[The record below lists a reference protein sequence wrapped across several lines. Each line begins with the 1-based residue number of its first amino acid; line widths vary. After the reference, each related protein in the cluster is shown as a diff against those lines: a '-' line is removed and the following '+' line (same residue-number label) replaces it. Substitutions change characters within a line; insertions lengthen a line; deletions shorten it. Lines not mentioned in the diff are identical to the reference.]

1 MRVCIAFCSGLL
13 VVLSSTRSE
22 AQIDLS
28 GMLDVAY
35 KRDIGKEEGE
45 ADSQVNSIIK
55 GASPF
60 NLVRARFFA
69 DAEISP
75 SIAVVAT
82 LLYDQG
88 LGHVEMEGGYIFFE
102 HIRQRRGLN
111 ARVGKFATPFG
122 AFAAR
127 SFGLLN
133 PLIGTPLIYHYF
145 SAVRGASVLRDNADQ
160 LSRRDAPNYSGRGQP
175 TLYDACWN
183 TGLQLFGSFGPVTYA
198 LAMT

>member
-45 ADSQVNSIIK
+45 ADSQINSTIK

-75 SIAVVAT
+75 SIAVAAT
-82 LLYDQG
+82 LPYD
-88 LGHVEMEGGYIFFE
+88 
-102 HIRQRRGLN
+102 
-111 ARVGKFATPFG
+111 
-122 AFAAR
+122 
-127 SFGLLN
+127 
-133 PLIGTPLIYHYF
+133 
-145 SAVRGASVLRDNADQ
+145 
-160 LSRRDAPNYSGRGQP
+160 
-175 TLYDACWN
+175 
-183 TGLQLFGSFGPVTYA
+183 
-198 LAMT
+198 